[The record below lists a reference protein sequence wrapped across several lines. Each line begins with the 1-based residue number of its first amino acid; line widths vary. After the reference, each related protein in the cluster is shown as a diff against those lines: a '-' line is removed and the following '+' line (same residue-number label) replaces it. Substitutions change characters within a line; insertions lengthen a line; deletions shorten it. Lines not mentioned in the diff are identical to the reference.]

1 MQQVPLTLTPYKW
14 PRMVSW
20 YRSDNSVYRTCY
32 HPFSMEGPLARRTSS
47 SRSQGRNCPQ
57 MGVRGRSTRPAK
69 TKSVSTPRTP
79 TLSNLDS
86 FERRDHRTRTCMP
99 RLRNL
104 ASCTA
109 SQSNWRFP
117 GSAGSPCSHPPT
129 AAVIAMATRSPKV
142 SYVVYELTEEPHVR

>member
-1 MQQVPLTLTPYKW
+1 MMQQVPLTLTPYKW

-20 YRSDNSVYRTCY
+20 YRSDSSVYRTCY
-32 HPFSMEGPLARRTSS
+32 HTFSMEGPLPRKTRG
-47 SRSQGRNCPQ
+47 SRSQGRNWPQ
-57 MGVRGRSTRPAK
+57 TAVRGQSTRPAK
-69 TKSVSTPRTP
+69 TKTGQRAIQHRGHRRCQF
-79 TLSNLDS
+79 LDS
-86 FERRDHRTRTCMP
+86 FERRDHLTRTCMP

-117 GSAGSPCSHPPT
+117 GSSGSPCSQPPT

-142 SYVVYELTEEPHVR
+142 SYVV